1 MSKDRELL
9 FKEEV
14 YAIVGAAMEVHT
26 ILGHRFLEAVY
37 QEAMEVE
44 LRLGGIPFEAAKRLR
59 IRYKDDF
66 LKKEYEADMLVFGDV
81 IVELKATDKLT
92 AKDEEQLSNYLNA
105 TGKRVGLL
113 INFGSVGK
121 LEWMRRVVLNLRP
134 FVGN

>member
-14 YAIVGAAMEVHT
+14 YAIVGAAMEVHS
-26 ILGHRFLEAVY
+26 ILGHGFLEAVY

-44 LRLGGIPFEAAKRLR
+44 LRLRGIPFEAAKRLR
-59 IRYKDDF
+59 IRYKDEF
-66 LKKEYEADMLVFGDV
+66 LKKEYEADLLVYGEV
-81 IVELKATDKLT
+81 IAELKATDKLT
-92 AKDEEQLSNYLNA
+92 TKDEGQLINYLNA

-121 LEWMRRVVLNLRP
+121 LEWMRRVV
-134 FVGN
+134 